1 MALGD
6 QPESKKPAKLGV
18 ANYSMLSKAATAGS
32 GPKKLTTDVIDA
44 GLKAIQAGRNSV
56 RVGGQTLTKSG
67 FLNML
72 SDVVSPTALRKIRT
86 GEIVTK
92 MKPPTSSGR
101 LQVSFASKGMVV
113 GQRAKPA
120 KVNKIN
126 KKKGHTDFRKGGL
139 FKR

>member
-6 QPESKKPAKLGV
+6 QPKSKKPAKLGV

-32 GPKKLTTDVIDA
+32 GPKKLTSGVIDA
-44 GLKAIQAGRNSV
+44 GLKSIQAGRNSF
-56 RVGGQTLTKSG
+56 RGEGQTFTKAG
-67 FLNML
+67 FLNIL
-72 SDVVSPTALRKIRT
+72 SNFVTPTALRKIRT
-86 GEIVTK
+86 GERVTK
-92 MKPPTSSGR
+92 MKPPTSGGR

-120 KVNKIN
+120 KVNKVN
-126 KKKGHTDFRKGGL
+126 KKKGHTDFRNGGL

>member
-6 QPESKKPAKLGV
+6 QPKSKKPAKLGV

-32 GPKKLTTDVIDA
+32 GPKKLTSGIIDA
-44 GLKAIQAGRNSV
+44 GLKSIQAGRNSF
-56 RVGGQTLTKSG
+56 RREGQTITKAG

-86 GEIVTK
+86 GETVTK
-92 MKPPTSSGR
+92 MKPPTGSGR

-120 KVNKIN
+120 KVNKAS
-126 KKKGHTDFRKGGL
+126 KKKGHADFRNGGL

>member
-1 MALGD
+1 MSLGD
-6 QPESKKPAKLGV
+6 QPKSKKPAKLGV
-18 ANYSMLSKAATAGS
+18 PNYSMLSKAATAGS

-56 RVGGQTLTKSG
+56 RVGEQTITRSG

-72 SDVVSPTALRKIRT
+72 SDVVSPTALRKIRA
-86 GEIVTK
+86 GETVTK

-101 LQVSFASKGMVV
+101 LQVSFASKGMLV
-113 GQRAKPA
+113 GQRAKSA